1 MVQAMWIRMNNPGDR
16 FAASCMSYSNV
27 CTNTI
32 MDKLSRY
39 VKDTKERAEEI
50 SNGANKE
57 NGKDLKARYHAT
69 MIRDNSLDAL
79 FGMELLK
86 ASLDRFILAD
96 EDIPSKKKRNGKKRG
111 RDEKAKD

>member
-1 MVQAMWIRMNNPGDR
+1 MVQAMWIRMDNPDER

-32 MDKLSRY
+32 IEKLSRY
-39 VKDTKERAEEI
+39 VNDTKERAEEI
-50 SNGANKE
+50 SNGADKIS
-57 NGKDLKARYHAT
+57 GKDLKARYHAT

-96 EDIPSKKKRNGKKRG
+96 EDIDKPTTKRKV
-111 RDEKAKD
+111 KDDKENENK